1 MPNEKLE
8 RSQLLFEL
16 LKPHI
21 EYIFIDESGDLGK
34 YGSVYFTI
42 VALSTHLPNEISRIF
57 KRLRERKFKKKH
69 AKLPEIKAYNSNEEI
84 RRYVLGRLS
93 LCDCSIS
100 AVVISK
106 SKIGQEFFE
115 ENNTLYN
122 HLCGILFEH
131 ISLNTDIVDITIDR
145 KHGNRMLREDFDQYI
160 ERKIMGKNP
169 DLKVSIR
176 HLESFASNELQ
187 AVDFVAWAV
196 NRKFTHGDS
205 AYYDIIGPKIRNQGK
220 EEIWKD

>member
-1 MPNEKLE
+1 MRVIEM
-8 RSQLLFEL
+8 
-16 LKPHI
+16 LKPHF

-42 VALSTHLPNEISRIF
+42 VALSTHLPNELSRVF
-57 KRLRERKFKKKH
+57 KRLRERKFKKK
-69 AKLPEIKAYNSNEEI
+69 LSQLSEIKAYNSNEEI
-84 RRYVLGRLS
+84 RKWVLARLS

-106 SKIGQEFFE
+106 SKVREDLFGQ
-115 ENNTLYN
+115 NNKLYN
-122 HLCGILFEH
+122 YLCGILFEH

-145 KHGNRMLREDFDQYI
+145 KHGNRMLREDFNQYI
-160 ERKIMGKNP
+160 ERKILERKP
-169 DLKVSIR
+169 DLEVRIR
-176 HLESFASNELQ
+176 HMESFASNELQ

-205 AYYDIIGPKIRNQGK
+205 SYYDIIKLKIRNQGK
-220 EEIWKD
+220 EEIWKE